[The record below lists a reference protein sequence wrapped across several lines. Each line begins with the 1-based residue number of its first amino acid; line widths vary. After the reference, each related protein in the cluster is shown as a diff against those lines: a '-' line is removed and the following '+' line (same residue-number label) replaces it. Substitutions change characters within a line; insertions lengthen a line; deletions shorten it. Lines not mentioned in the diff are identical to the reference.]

1 MKISQMNIKD
11 IGGIKSLNLSF
22 NKGINLICGANG
34 VGKTTILDC
43 IAYSFGGGSV
53 NVIKRNSMSQEGM
66 WDLYIEE
73 DGIEEQFNYRVT
85 KFTPFE
91 EDYLNGNTDKYNNVI
106 VFKTHR
112 DIPYTRVDSIRRDR
126 TSSVYQMASEQ
137 NKNGVNSN
145 EIKSWFINRYMW
157 SAHEDVLDTNQKK
170 NYQLA
175 KDIFQM
181 LDPQIS
187 FLKVNHTTN
196 DILVKTPN
204 GNIYYEYLSSGYKSC
219 IHLLLGIIKEIEYRF
234 QEPTIFVADYSG
246 IILIDEL
253 DLHLH
258 PEWQSK
264 ILNCL
269 RETFKNA
276 QIIASTHSPNMI
288 QSAIVNEVIPLK
300 KNTDGSIEVKKFQEL
315 KYGFQG
321 WTIEEILED
330 VMGLQSTKSQKF
342 NETLQEFNDALD
354 NQDLTKAKMNYEIL
368 KDMINPNNVL
378 LRLLTLQMN
387 GMVE

>member
-1 MKISQMNIKD
+1 MKISEMNIKD

-34 VGKTTILDC
+34 VGKTTILEC

-53 NVIKRNSMSQEGM
+53 NAIKRNSMSEEGT
-66 WDLYIEE
+66 WELFVEE
-73 DGIEEQFNYRVT
+73 NGCEKKYDYRVT

-91 EDYLNGNTDKYNNVI
+91 EDHLNTNTDKYKNVI

-112 DIPYTRVDSIRRDR
+112 DIPYARVDSIQRDR
-126 TSSVYQMASEQ
+126 TSNVYQMASEQ
-137 NKNGVNSN
+137 NKKGVNSN

-157 SAHEDVLDTNQKK
+157 SAHQDALDNNQQK

-181 LDPQIS
+181 LDSQIS

-196 DILVKTPN
+196 DIIVKTPN

-219 IHLLLGIIKEIEYRF
+219 MHLLLGIIKEIEYRF
-234 QEPTIFVADYSG
+234 QEPTIFVEDYNG

-258 PEWQSK
+258 PEWQAK
-264 ILNCL
+264 ILSCL

-288 QSAIVNEVIPLK
+288 QSAIINEVIPLK
-300 KNTDGSIEVKKFQEL
+300 KNIDGSIEVKSFQGL

-342 NETLQEFNDALD
+342 NETLQEFNTALD
-354 NQDLTKAKMNYEIL
+354 NGDIAKAKKNYEIL
-368 KDMINPNNVL
+368 KDMINPKNVI
-378 LRLLTLQMN
+378 LRLLKLQMD
-387 GMVE
+387 GMEE